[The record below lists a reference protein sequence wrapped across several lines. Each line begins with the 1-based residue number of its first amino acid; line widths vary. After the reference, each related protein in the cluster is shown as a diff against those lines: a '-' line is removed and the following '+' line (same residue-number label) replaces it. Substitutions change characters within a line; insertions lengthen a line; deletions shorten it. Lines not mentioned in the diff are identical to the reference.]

1 METVSGT
8 RDANGAIVPHEK
20 RRGRAAA
27 SNASGRFETEKREA
41 FDDEWDRREEEDLT
55 PLKTEVFE
63 DASKRIITYNQS
75 PDIPFD
81 RSINPYRGCEHG
93 CIYCFARP
101 THAYLGLSPGLDFET
116 KLFYKPDAAKLLE
129 RELREPSYRPQV
141 ISIGTNTDPYQPIE
155 RTRLVMR
162 QILTVL
168 NAFSH
173 PVSIVTKSALVV
185 RDLDLLSDMAKRG
198 LAHVALSVTT
208 LDHKLARRMEPRA
221 ATPKRRLGAI
231 RALAEAGVPAG
242 VMVAPVIPALNDH
255 EIENIVAAA
264 AENGAAHAA
273 FIFMRLPFEI
283 KELFREWLG
292 EHYPDRKERI
302 IHHIRAMKGGRDNNP
317 DFHERFRG
325 RGPYAEAIKAR
336 FQAAC
341 RRHRMNERVDPLN
354 LEAFARPA
362 AKGEQFDLF
371 HERLALHQRVPLLES

>member
-1 METVSGT
+1 MGSGSKG
-8 RDANGAIVPHEK
+8 RNEEGAFVPAEK

-41 FDDEWDRREEEDLT
+41 FDDEWDRREEEDAK
-55 PLKTEVFE
+55 PLKTEEFE
-63 DASKRIITYNQS
+63 DASRRIITYNQS

-101 THAYLGLSPGLDFET
+101 THSYLGLSPGLDFET
-116 KLFYKPDAAKLLE
+116 KLFFKPEAAKLLE
-129 RELREPSYRPQV
+129 RELRDPAYRPQV

-168 NAFSH
+168 DAFSH
-173 PVSIVTKSALVV
+173 PVSIVTKSALVT
-185 RDLDLLSDMAKRG
+185 RDLDLLAGMAKRG

-208 LDHKLARRMEPRA
+208 LDHRLARKMEPRA
-221 ATPKRRLGAI
+221 STPKRRLAAI
-231 RALAEAGVPAG
+231 QALAEAGVPVG

-255 EIENIVAAA
+255 EIEKILEAAA
-264 AENGAAHAA
+264 DAGAKHAA
-273 FIFMRLPFEI
+273 FIFMRLPYEI
-283 KELFREWLG
+283 KTLFREWLD
-292 EHYPDRKERI
+292 ENFSDRKERV

-317 DFHERFRG
+317 DFHERFKG
-325 RGPYAEAIKAR
+325 HGPYAEAIRAR
-336 FQAAC
+336 FKAAC
-341 RRHRMNERVDPLN
+341 RRLQLNRDVKPLD
-354 LEAFARPA
+354 LGRFARPA

-371 HERLALHQRVPLLES
+371 HKSVAGQQRLPLLHS